1 MLRAVCTKIL
11 GKNLWKMSSLAET
24 MKQLRSLNGLVE
36 KLRAETRSFLE
47 AKDREFVNV
56 QNQIQMI
63 CSGLTEQS
71 AVPLGNGQ
79 GGYKRPLEDT
89 PNASANKRM
98 MEEAKFSYVGT
109 GSNQGRSKEA
119 KFRIQPDDPVDPST
133 AFTVNH
139 EGFTEVYTDGACP
152 NNGKGG
158 ARAGVGV
165 WWGAAHP
172 LNYSRR
178 ATGDKQTNNVAE
190 IQAGIVAIRQAV
202 AARRTKLLIHTD
214 SQFLISC
221 VTQWMQ
227 GWKKKG
233 WVTASGQPVKNK
245 DDLLVLDK
253 LIQENKGLQ
262 IRWNHVKGHSNV
274 PGNEAADK
282 LAVEGAN
289 MSSQW

>member
-1 MLRAVCTKIL
+1 
-11 GKNLWKMSSLAET
+11 MSSASET
-24 MKQLRSLNGLVE
+24 MKQLRALNSLVE
-36 KLRAETRSFLE
+36 KMRAETRSFFE
-47 AKDREFVNV
+47 AKDQQFVSL
-56 QNQIQMI
+56 QNQIQII

-71 AVPLGNGQ
+71 ALPIGNGP
-79 GGYKRPLEDT
+79 GGPAGGSKRQLDDI

-98 MEEAKFSYVGT
+98 VEEAKFSYVGT
-109 GSNQGRSKEA
+109 GSNQGRSKEN
-119 KFRIQPDDPVDPST
+119 KFKIQPDDPVHPGT
-133 AFTVNH
+133 TFTVNQD
-139 EGFTEVYTDGACP
+139 GFTEVYTDGACP

-165 WWGAAHP
+165 WWGPDHP

-178 ATGDKQTNNVAE
+178 ATGEKQTNNVAE

-202 AARRTKLLIHTD
+202 AAGRTKLIIHTD

-221 VTQWMQ
+221 VTQWLQ
-227 GWKKKG
+227 GWKRKG

-245 DDLLVLDK
+245 DDLMVLDK
-253 LIQENKGLQ
+253 LIQENKDLQ